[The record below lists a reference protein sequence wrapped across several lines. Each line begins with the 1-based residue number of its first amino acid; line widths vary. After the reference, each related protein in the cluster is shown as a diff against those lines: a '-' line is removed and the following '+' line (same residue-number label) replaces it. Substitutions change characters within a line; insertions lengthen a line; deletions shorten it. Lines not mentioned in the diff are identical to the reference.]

1 MGISQHRLFL
11 RHPPVQLGLLWL
23 QEAEGLISF
32 QVHILFEFL
41 R

>member
-1 MGISQHRLFL
+1 MDISQHRLFM
-11 RHPPVQLGLLWL
+11 RHPPVQLSLLRL
-23 QEAEGLISF
+23 QEAEELISF